1 MAGPAQGYI
10 GRNPGDSQISIAKQ
24 TFEPTG
30 VQSNFTF
37 SSGYTVGFLDVYFN
51 GSRLI
56 HTNDYTAADGS
67 TVGLTTSANSG
78 DVIECVAYKAFNVN
92 NVNSTT
98 GNFTVGN
105 NLTVDGNLTVT
116 GDTTLAAGT
125 SVSYATTAFN
135 LEPGVW
141 TNTDT
146 TESTNSLTGA
156 LVVSGGVGIAKSLHV
171 GGNISVGGT
180 LTYEDVTNQDV
191 IGLATF
197 RSGVQF
203 GVAGV
208 GGTITGVGNAI
219 LSGITTVGTALS
231 LADDVEARFGD
242 AGDLRIYHDGSN
254 SYIHDGGTGDLKIQ
268 GASDVVIE
276 DTSGSNSAV
285 FNTDGAVELYY
296 RGAANPGKKLETT
309 TSGITVTGIVTATS
323 FSGIAA
329 TSTVSTTDLY
339 VVGVST
345 VVGFCTFQNNVH
357 VGRNI
362 DVVGVSTLAGDIKVS
377 GASTFSSKA
386 TFDQGIFLNGNN
398 PSREKIYT
406 AGTALNGEFD
416 LLLEDGSVWYLTAN
430 ATGTFIPDI
439 KVASGTS
446 LDSKMSNNEAIVV
459 TLIHGTNNTSYY
471 ANGFKIDDTS
481 VTPEYVG
488 GAPSEAGSDGYDCY
502 TYTIIKTGSATFK
515 VFANLTNFT

>member
-1 MAGPAQGYI
+1 M
-10 GRNPGDSQISIAKQ
+10 SQLFVDDVVNKEGTGSVGFSKGISVSVA
-24 TFEPTG
+24 
-30 VQSNFTF
+30 STF
-37 SSGYTVGFLDVYFN
+37 SDDVTF
-51 GSRLI
+51 
-56 HTNDYTAADGS
+56 
-67 TVGLTTSANSG
+67 SG
-78 DVIECVAYKAFNVN
+78 DVSI
-92 NVNSTT
+92 
-98 GNFTVGN
+98 
-105 NLTVDGNLTVT
+105 
-116 GDTTLAAGT
+116 
-125 SVSYATTAFN
+125 
-135 LEPGVW
+135 
-141 TNTDT
+141 
-146 TESTNSLTGA
+146 
-156 LVVSGGVGIAKSLHV
+156 
-171 GGNISVGGT
+171 GGT
-180 LTYEDVTNQDV
+180 LTYADVTNVDAV
-191 IGLATF
+191 GLITARGGIEIGA
-197 RSGVQF
+197 S
-203 GVAGV
+203 AV
-208 GGTITGVGNAI
+208 GGTISAGGNVI
-219 LSGITTVGTALS
+219 FTGITTIGTGLS
-231 LADDVEARFGD
+231 FADDIKAKFG
-242 AGDLRIYHDGSN
+242 ASGDLEIYHNGSN
-254 SYIHDGGTGDLKIQ
+254 SIIKDSGTGDLKIQ
-268 GASDVVIE
+268 GAADVVIE

-296 RGAANPGKKLETT
+296 RGASAGKKLETT

-471 ANGFKIDDTS
+471 ANGFKIDNAS